1 MLIRILQH
9 ILGVIPFIGI
19 AIALF
24 IAIPTKWL
32 SPKKAVI
39 IGFLG
44 LLFYNLFSPTRCF
57 PHALCF
63 LNRREGLENASPKP
77 VTSDPKSAA
86 PASKSAAPASKSDT
100 AVIAAAAAKGA
111 AQGAAGG
118 SDNKCCG
125 GAGTA
130 GSMSSQVALTNSKIS
145 KMHSD
150 VEAAINRLIALTQG
164 KPPTN
169 TDQPIE
175 NMIHWSENTP
185 IFEKTEIA
193 AQGALAKEKKKGD
206 GGSKSS
212 AKVSSEEAKMNK
224 YS

>member
-24 IAIPTKWL
+24 IAIPKKWL
-32 SPKKAVI
+32 TPKKAVI

-77 VTSDPKSAA
+77 ATSDP
-86 PASKSAAPASKSDT
+86 KSAAPASKSDT

-111 AQGAAGG
+111 AQGAAGT

-169 TDQPIE
+169 TDQPME
-175 NMIHWSENTP
+175 NMILWSENTP
-185 IFEKTEIA
+185 IFEKTELA
-193 AQGALAKEKKKGD
+193 AQGALAKEKKKD
-206 GGSKSS
+206 AGGSKSS
-212 AKVSSEEAKMNK
+212 AKVSSEEAKMKK